1 MLVVR
6 SDSALTFILKH
17 RETNLNMRTELLDL
31 NYMLFVLFLFENPAC
46 LI

>member
-6 SDSALTFILKH
+6 SDYALTFILKH
-17 RETNLNMRTELLDL
+17 RETNVNKRTERLDL
-31 NYMLFVLFLFENPAC
+31 NYMPFVLFLCANPAC